1 MGRGE
6 RDGQTLA
13 EAAEGVVRQLRGVR
27 AVRVESDDA
36 GGIRI
41 VHVLGGPD
49 RSAKVIAVDVV
60 SALSCAP
67 MGCFCSMAS
76 ARSPSVRTMWPS
88 LSSPSRDGK
97 RRHWLVPQSSATI
110 PA

>member
-1 MGRGE
+1 MAAGGRMGRGE

-13 EAAEGVVRQLRGVR
+13 EAAGGGGPPAGGGEGRGGGGGGEREGQTRAEAAEGVVRLLRGVK

-41 VHVLGGPD
+41 VHVLGGPE

-60 SALSCAP
+60 SSLALEL
-67 MGCFCSMAS
+67 G
-76 ARSPSVRTMWPS
+76 VE
-88 LSSPSRDGK
+88 
-97 RRHWLVPQSSATI
+97 
-110 PA
+110 